1 MRVAQRGQVYLAG
14 CEQIAHVAGG
24 ADMVCGWEGEVPQLV
39 LPVSQILVV
48 GVCIRAGVSAEM
60 KVITVIIH
68 CQLLAFLLATAPWT
82 ATTSRTR
89 RVIAQ
94 SVRTGL
100 DRGYRCSPSPFQSNG
115 EYQTTSDY
123 TNPSTYVSPPLVDST

>member
-1 MRVAQRGQVYLAG
+1 MRVEQRGQVYLAG

-24 ADMVCGWEGEVPQLV
+24 ADMVCGWEGEVLQLV

-68 CQLLAFLLATAPWT
+68 CRLQPSSSPQHHGQPRHL
-82 ATTSRTR
+82 
-89 RVIAQ
+89 
-94 SVRTGL
+94 G
-100 DRGYRCSPSPFQSNG
+100 RG
-115 EYQTTSDY
+115 E
-123 TNPSTYVSPPLVDST
+123 